1 MRWLLLVETPGSEVA
16 PLVETPGSEGAPLVE
31 TPGSEV
37 APPGGD
43 TRQ

>member
-1 MRWLLLVETPGSEVA
+1 MRGLPLVETPGSEVA
-16 PLVETPGSEGAPLVE
+16 HLVETPGSEVAPLVE

>member
-1 MRWLLLVETPGSEVA
+1 MLNISMLNISEVAPPVETPGNEVA
-16 PLVETPGSEGAPLVE
+16 PLVETL
-31 TPGSEV
+31 GSEV